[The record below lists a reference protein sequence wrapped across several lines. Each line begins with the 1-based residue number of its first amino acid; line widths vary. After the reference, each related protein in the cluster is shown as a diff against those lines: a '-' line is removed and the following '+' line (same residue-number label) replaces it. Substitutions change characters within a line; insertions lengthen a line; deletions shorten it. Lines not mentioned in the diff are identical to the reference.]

1 MPFGRGQKVQAKK
14 GKKKNAPRLPMRRG
28 ESASASFEPNNSMN
42 TELLSSGSYVTAKDG
57 KEELGDGKIVG
68 NVDGKVRKRGVLGRR
83 VSLMRRGALI
93 VF

>member
-1 MPFGRGQKVQAKK
+1 
-14 GKKKNAPRLPMRRG
+14 
-28 ESASASFEPNNSMN
+28 MN